1 MQWYKDLSVRYKIL
15 VIPLVGTIG
24 LALFLGVTYTYNSH
38 NVDRLAEIR
47 DVYFPVLEKANNN
60 SVRLDRMVEQLNT
73 AVTVGESDGLKNA
86 DKMRKDILVDL
97 KELKDLQPERAE
109 QLNRLEKD
117 FNEFSKVAFDL
128 SSGMI
133 AGTVDFTKVN
143 GTVAQKNAL
152 LAKVQEEFSGYHENS
167 HEKFI
172 SLVSDAESSGQ
183 HALLVNLLIGI
194 TTALILL
201 ATSMLVAVSITTV
214 LTSVALS
221 LRDIAEGEGDLTQR
235 ITIENRDEVGEV
247 VRWFNL
253 FVDKLQF
260 TVGEVIAIVEPLTN
274 AAQTLKSVS
283 ADSNS
288 AAVEQNKNAHYMS
301 ESMNEMLREINDV
314 ASHANI
320 AADATQDTD
329 KAAIAGKIVVES
341 AVHSI
346 DAFATEVEIAAAVVL
361 QLKKDTENVGV
372 ILDVIR
378 GVADQTNLLALN
390 AAIEAARAGEQGRGF
405 AVVADEVRTLASK
418 TQESTREINAVIEK
432 LQVAASKAVDVM
444 KNGRERGKQ
453 SVDQASR
460 TGESLQVISSK
471 VGSIAEMNQ
480 EIAAVTKRQQQETII
495 ISQKV
500 KHMQEAAEISR
511 CATEKVADLSIN
523 LEGYAEKLSKVAG
536 QFKI

>member
-1 MQWYKDLSVRYKIL
+1 
-15 VIPLVGTIG
+15 
-24 LALFLGVTYTYNSH
+24 
-38 NVDRLAEIR
+38 
-47 DVYFPVLEKANNN
+47 
-60 SVRLDRMVEQLNT
+60 
-73 AVTVGESDGLKNA
+73 
-86 DKMRKDILVDL
+86 
-97 KELKDLQPERAE
+97 
-109 QLNRLEKD
+109 
-117 FNEFSKVAFDL
+117 
-128 SSGMI
+128 
-133 AGTVDFTKVN
+133 
-143 GTVAQKNAL
+143 
-152 LAKVQEEFSGYHENS
+152 
-167 HEKFI
+167 
-172 SLVSDAESSGQ
+172 
-183 HALLVNLLIGI
+183 
-194 TTALILL
+194 LL
-201 ATSMLVAVSITTV
+201 ATSMLVAVSITKV

-260 TVGEVIAIVEPLTN
+260 TVSEVIAIVEPLTN
-274 AAQTLKSVS
+274 ASQTLKSVS

-301 ESMNEMLREINDV
+301 ESMNEMLKEINDV

-320 AADATQDTD
+320 AADATKDTD

-346 DAFATEVEIAAAVVL
+346 DAFATEVEVAAAVVL

-523 LEGYAEKLSKVAG
+523 LESYAEKLSKVAS

>member
-1 MQWYKDLSVRYKIL
+1 MRWYKDLSVRYKIL
-15 VIPLVGTIG
+15 VIPLVGTFG
-24 LALFLGVTYTYNSH
+24 LGLFLGVTYLSNSG
-38 NVDRLAEIR
+38 NINSLAEIR

-60 SVRLDRMVEQLNT
+60 NVRLDRMVEQLNT
-73 AVTVGESDGLKNA
+73 AVTVGEIDGIQNA
-86 DKMRKDILVDL
+86 DKMRKEVLFALEEMKV
-97 KELKDLQPERAE
+97 LQPERAD

-117 FNEFSKVAFDL
+117 FNDFSKIAFDL

-133 AGTVDFTKVN
+133 AGTVDLNKV
-143 GTVAQKNAL
+143 AKIAQQKNTL
-152 LAKVQEEFSGYHENS
+152 LAKVQEEFAQYHDSS
-167 HEKFI
+167 HEKFV
-172 SLVSDAESSGQ
+172 SLVVDAESSGQ
-183 HALLVNLLIGI
+183 DSLLVNLCIGV

-201 ATSMLVAVSITTV
+201 ATSLLVSMSITKA
-214 LTSVALS
+214 LNSVARS

-235 ITIENRDEVGEV
+235 IVIDSRDEVGELV
-247 VRWFNL
+247 KWFNQ
-253 FVDKLQF
+253 FVEKLQR
-260 TVGEVIAIVEPLTN
+260 TVGEVIAIVGPL
-274 AAQTLKSVS
+274 AEVAQSLKTVS
-283 ADSNS
+283 ADANS
-288 AAVEQNKNAHYMS
+288 AAVQQNKNAHYMS
-301 ESMNEMLREINDV
+301 ESMSEMLKEINDI

-320 AADATQDTD
+320 AADATKDTD

-346 DAFATEVEIAAAVVL
+346 DAFANEVEEAAGVVA

-432 LQVAASKAVDVM
+432 LQIAASKAVDVM

-471 VGSIAEMNQ
+471 VGSITEMNQ
-480 EIAAVTKRQQQETII
+480 EIASVTKRQQQETII

-511 CATEKVADLSIN
+511 CATEKVADLSGN
-523 LEGYAEKLSKVAG
+523 LENYAEKLSRVAG